1 VPNFKF
7 KEVTSNV
14 YKLMLLNETSPFI
27 LNYDSFI
34 CKICSKEVI
43 KTFMRQHIGK
53 HILRDETL
61 KNENL
66 CGFCGLVTGC
76 NIELRT
82 TSGSGIYKTLGP
94 YSKCQ
99 FFCSFSLKAES
110 KSSTQTPCTNR
121 PVICSQC
128 K

>member
-1 VPNFKF
+1 
-7 KEVTSNV
+7 
-14 YKLMLLNETSPFI
+14 
-27 LNYDSFI
+27 
-34 CKICSKEVI
+34 
-43 KTFMRQHIGK
+43 MRQHIGK

-128 K
+128 KECCWSYNLELHYSKNHASIPMLESDFPKEEEVKKVLSCKY